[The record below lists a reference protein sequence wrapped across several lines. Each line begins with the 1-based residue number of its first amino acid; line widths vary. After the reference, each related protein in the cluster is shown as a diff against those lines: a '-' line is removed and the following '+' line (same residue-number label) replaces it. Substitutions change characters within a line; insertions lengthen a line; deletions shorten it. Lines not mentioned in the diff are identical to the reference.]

1 VAGYSSLSDTVKF
14 KRILLKVSGEALMG
28 GREFGIDAQVLQR
41 YAEEVQEL
49 QQEGVEVG
57 IVIGGGNIYRGVE
70 NSSDGVDKVTGDQMG
85 MLATIINGLALQSAL
100 ERRGAFTRLLS
111 SIAMEEI
118 AEPFIRRRA
127 IRHLEKGRV
136 VIFGA
141 GTGNPYFTTDTAAAL
156 RAVEIN
162 ADVILKGTRVDG
174 VYDSDPEKNPGAFK
188 FQEISYLDV
197 LKKDLKVMDLTAI
210 TLCKENMMPIIV
222 FNMNVPGSLRR
233 LMHGERVGTIVSS
246 SPTIRDGSRSSGG
259 RKSRTSGGRG
269 SRTSGGNGSRS
280 SAGRK
285 SPSQRD

>member
-1 VAGYSSLSDTVKF
+1 VKF
-14 KRILLKVSGEALMG
+14 KRILLKVSGEALLG
-28 GREFGIDAQVLQR
+28 GKEFGIDAHVLQR
-41 YAEEVQEL
+41 YAGEIQEL
-49 QQEGVEVG
+49 QREGVEVG

-174 VYDSDPEKNPGAFK
+174 VYDSDPEKNPAAFK

-222 FNMNVPGSLRR
+222 FNMNVPGSLKR
-233 LMHGERVGTIVSS
+233 LIRGERVGTIVSS
-246 SPTIRDGSRSSGG
+246 SPTIRDGSGSSAA
-259 RKSRTSGGRG
+259 RKSRQPAGAKR
-269 SRTSGGNGSRS
+269 RTLDRR
-280 SAGRK
+280 A
-285 SPSQRD
+285 